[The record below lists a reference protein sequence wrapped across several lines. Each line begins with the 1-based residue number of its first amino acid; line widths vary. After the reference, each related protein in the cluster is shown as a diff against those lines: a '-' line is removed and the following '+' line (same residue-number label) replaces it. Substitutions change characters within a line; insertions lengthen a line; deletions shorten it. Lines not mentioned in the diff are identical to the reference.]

1 MPACLDNKHT
11 DHHQTHAAVS
21 IDEPGFAAYLAAL
34 EYGTEQQRWQ
44 QWQQRSPAE
53 VGVAIAR
60 VLQQPSLQLDD
71 LALLISPA
79 AMPHLPMIVTAAA
92 QKTQQYVGHARQ
104 LFAPMYLSNLCAN
117 ECSYCGFSQSLPL
130 RRRTLTAEE
139 VDIEARAVAALGHQH
154 VLLVTGEHERK
165 VGMAYFREMI
175 PRLRPYFRRL
185 MLEVQPLAQHD
196 YAQLRQLG
204 IDTVLVYQETYQA
217 EAYRRVHLRGNKAN
231 MQWRLDC
238 PDRLGRA
245 GMHKIGLGILL
256 GLADWRLDALLL
268 AHHLRYLQKHYW
280 HCQFSVAF
288 PRLRPC
294 AGDGDQ
300 HSVVDPTHLAS
311 DAELTQLYAAFR
323 LFAPELDLTLSTRES
338 SEFRDLLLPLLIS
351 SLSAGSKT
359 QPGGY
364 AVAPDALAQFSIDDD
379 RSVADIQARLQT
391 LGLQPVW
398 HDWHPAFGR

>member
-1 MPACLDNKHT
+1 MSACAESKTSADHAMPIQL
-11 DHHQTHAAVS
+11 
-21 IDEPGFAAYLAAL
+21 DEPGFARYLAAL
-34 EYGTEQQRWQ
+34 DLTVEQQRWQ
-44 QWQQRSPAE
+44 QWQQRSE
-53 VGVAIAR
+53 DDVACAIRR
-60 VLQQPSLQLDD
+60 VLQQPKLQLDD
-71 LALLISPA
+71 LALLLSPA
-79 AMPHLPMIVTAAA
+79 AMAHLPMIVAAA
-92 QKTQQYVGHARQ
+92 AEKTQQYVGRARQ
-104 LFAPMYLSNLCAN
+104 LFAPLYLSNLCAN
-117 ECSYCGFSQSLPL
+117 ECTYCGFSQSLPL

-139 VDIEARAVAALGHQH
+139 LDIEAQAVAALGHQH

-165 VGMAYFREMI
+165 VGMAYFRDMI

-185 MLEVQPLAQHD
+185 MLEVQPLAQQD

-217 EAYRRVHLRGNKAN
+217 DAYRRVHLRGNKAN

-268 AHHLRYLQKHYW
+268 AHHLRYLQKQYW
-280 HCQFSVAF
+280 HCQFSMAF

-300 HSVVDPTHLAS
+300 NAVVDAKHLAS
-311 DAELTQLYAAFR
+311 DAELTLLYAAFR

-338 SEFRDLLLPLLIS
+338 SAFRDVLLPLLMS

-379 RSVADIQARLQT
+379 RSVADIVSRLT
-391 LGLQPVW
+391 ALGLQPVW
-398 HDWHPAFGR
+398 HDWHPSFGR